1 MKSHTIKI
9 SRDMYTMKNEKNL
22 WDLERSTLLSG
33 IEGGDEGSKGEVI
46 DTEVSCF
53 IHANKWALSSS

>member
-1 MKSHTIKI
+1 
-9 SRDMYTMKNEKNL
+9 MYTMRNEKIL

-46 DTEVSCF
+46 DTEVSYF
-53 IHANKWALSSS
+53 IHANKRALSSS

>member
-1 MKSHTIKI
+1 
-9 SRDMYTMKNEKNL
+9 MYTMRNEKNL

>member
-1 MKSHTIKI
+1 
-9 SRDMYTMKNEKNL
+9 MYTMRNEKNL

-33 IEGGDEGSKGEVI
+33 IEGGDEGSKGEVR

-53 IHANKWALSSS
+53 IHANKWALSRS